1 MTKVFLVVQNG
12 GNLSKTQVKE
22 QALKELKARFDED
35 GQPCV
40 CVVFDKDNKGIY
52 LGSVN
57 ESGAKIEGFIS
68 GNSKNLKNG
77 EIYADFDEDNHTLF
91 MDIATLDIEDK

>member
-1 MTKVFLVVQNG
+1 MIKAFLVVQNG

-35 GQPCV
+35 REPCV

-77 EIYADFDEDNHTLF
+77 EIYAD
-91 MDIATLDIEDK
+91 